1 MLEELLML
9 AKESL
14 SRIPSEAAAGEAYV
28 PYFRQVAFFLLQ
40 LLELSEKRSKK
51 DPDTW
56 ELSEWEAVNEMLYAD
71 IAGDHYAQSWANP
84 SYAGERV
91 AKEWAGFLPFVY
103 MQMRS
108 CIGDVYEN
116 DTERLLDHIQYFLG
130 LYHSFCEAAEEGKEP
145 SYQVASDDLA
155 DFMFYLLEKQ
165 SAHTVA
171 AKVDPDRDFAYRIIM
186 ESDFSD
192 PAYLYRY
199 GEYISD
205 NQIHTAAYLMS
216 LPKETLKKMADA
228 FTEGYRIGFIKTG
241 KDLSIKSSVQL
252 VYPIGFEPII
262 KLAIANFKEMHLR
275 PIIPRDASCVTEKR
289 YGLTNGFFGEIPNK
303 QCEYDHR
310 EDKALYL
317 NHTLCER
324 RLQMLTKSFEEKKQ
338 LARAVGGPAVIE
350 IFGEAPFTLKS
361 CKFQAEYSEKQRDL
375 LVEYTGLQS
384 KMQNEYIP
392 GEERSYTVISFPVPE
407 VGERYPEIMRETI
420 RLNTLDYQM
429 YERIQQIMI
438 DALDTCRYVEIKGQG
453 DNRTDLTVNL
463 YTLTDPAKQTIFEN
477 CVADVNIPVG
487 EIFTSPVLAG
497 TNGLL
502 HVTKVFLNGVE
513 YRNLKLWVKDGRVT
527 DYACSNFEDP
537 GEGRKLIENQIL
549 HHHKSIAIGEFA
561 IGTNTTAY
569 RMAKDFGIED
579 RMQILIAEKTGPH
592 IAFGDTCYSHEE
604 EVVTYNP
611 DGKAIV
617 ARDNEVSMQRNSEDE
632 EKARKAYYNCHTD
645 VTLPYDELGGLWG
658 VKENG
663 ERIAILEQGR
673 FVLEGTQA
681 LNEPLDA

>member
-1 MLEELLML
+1 MLEELFVL

-14 SRIPSEAAAGEAYV
+14 SRIPSEDAAGGAYS
-28 PYFRQVAFFLLQ
+28 PYFRQVALFLLQ
-40 LLELSEKRSKK
+40 LIELSEKRSEK
-51 DPDTW
+51 DPATW
-56 ELSEWEAVNEMLYAD
+56 GLSEWEEVNEMLYGD
-71 IAGDHYAQSWANP
+71 IAGDHYEESWANP

-116 DTERLLDHIQYFLG
+116 DTERFLDHIQYFLG

-145 SYQVASDDLA
+145 SYQVVSDDLA
-155 DFMFYLLEKQ
+155 DFMFYRMEKQ
-165 SAHTVA
+165 SAHTIA
-171 AKVDPDRDFAYRIIM
+171 AKIDPDRDFAYNIIM

-192 PAYLYRY
+192 PSYLYRF
-199 GEYISD
+199 GQYISD
-205 NQIHTAAYLMS
+205 NQIKTAEYLMS
-216 LPKETLKKMADA
+216 LPQETLQKMADT

-241 KDLSIKSSVQL
+241 KDLSIKSGVQL
-252 VYPIGFEPII
+252 IYPIGFEPVI
-262 KLAIANFKEMHLR
+262 KLAIANFKKMGLR
-275 PIIPRDASCVTEKR
+275 PIIPIDSYCVTEKE
-289 YGLTNGFFGEIPNK
+289 YGLTNGVSGEIPNK

-324 RLQMLTKSFEEKKQ
+324 RLQTLTQNFEERKK
-338 LARAVGGPAVIE
+338 LARGVAGPAVIE
-350 IFGEAPFTLKS
+350 IFGEPPFDLKS
-361 CKFQAEYSEKQRDL
+361 CKYQPEFSEKQRDL

-407 VGERYPEIMRETI
+407 VGEQYPEIMRETI
-420 RLNTLDYQM
+420 RLNTLDYEV

-438 DALDTCRYVEIKGQG
+438 DELDTCKSVIIEGKG
-453 DNRTDLTVNL
+453 DNETNLTVNL
-463 YTLTDPAKQTIFEN
+463 YHLTDPAKQTIFEN

-487 EIFTSPVLAG
+487 EIFTSPVLSG

-502 HVTKVFLNGVE
+502 HVTRVFLNGVE
-513 YRNLKLWVKDGRVT
+513 YKNLKLWVKDGRVT
-527 DYACSNFEDP
+527 DYSCTNFEDP
-537 GEGRKLIENQIL
+537 EEGRRLIENQIL
-549 HHHKSIAIGEFA
+549 HHHKGIAIGEFA

-604 EVVTYNP
+604 EVATYNP

-617 ARDNEVSMQRNSEDE
+617 ARDNEVSLLRNSEDE
-632 EKARKAYYNCHTD
+632 EEARKAYYNCHTD

-658 VKENG
+658 LKENG
-663 ERIAILEQGR
+663 ERIAILENSR
-673 FVLEGTQA
+673 FVLEGTQT